1 MAQSNSYLIK
11 FGADGTSVT
20 KAISSINGDM
30 KALGVSAKAAE
41 QNFKFTG
48 DTAQLNRAI
57 AATTKQL
64 EGGEAKVALY
74 KKQLDALRDDN
85 GDLPDTAAV
94 QKLNNQILRSEASVT
109 TFNTK
114 LAQLE
119 NAKAGD
125 DIAGGMNKATNSIE
139 KAENATSKLH
149 GGLTKSG
156 VALGSF
162 IGNLAG
168 GLVSTGISS
177 IANVFAGLGGDI
189 VDASDALDKFQS
201 TMSFAGKSDKEIKS
215 VTASSKKYADQTV
228 YDLNTVLNTT
238 AQLGANGVKNYD
250 QLVQAAGNLNAV
262 VGGNA
267 DTFGSVSM
275 VLTQTAGAG
284 KLTTENWN
292 QLSDAIPGASGKLQ
306 EALKKNGAYT
316 GNFRDAMEK
325 GQISADEFNKAI
337 MQLGMTDTAKKA
349 ATSTKTIE
357 GAIGNLQASFVS
369 VGNDLLNGIKK
380 PLTDAISF
388 IANAVPQIKGMI
400 GGMFKG
406 LSSDTTVG
414 TLGGVFKSLFDSIKS
429 VDLSGIIGQ
438 FQSIGT
444 TISNVFSNLDF
455 SGLQNLVSQIIPAVV
470 AGFGSFMNVAKPAID
485 SIVTAFGNFWNA
497 IQPIISAIGDMLV
510 PAFKILGGYLGG
522 FFSGVMSVVS
532 TLFNGLAKAAEF
544 LTPAIQWVSGVF
556 QSLAPVFQMI
566 ATWIGKLQGSF
577 SAMSGV
583 FSAVGKIFGS
593 VGSAIGNAFSS
604 MGSKLSGIFNSV
616 KSAFTGVGNTMRSI
630 GGSIGQIPAQIVRFF
645 SGIGGRIA
653 APFNSVKSLVVGKF
667 SGIGSAIAHAF
678 GNVESIGYNVV
689 RGIARGITSGLGFIK
704 GVISSFVGNTVSFIK
719 KLFKIHSPSRV
730 MRDEVGTFI
739 TQGVAVGMVD
749 NAAMSSIN
757 KSATGVVNG
766 VLSSFGSLNNP
777 ALSGSL
783 AQSGAFSV
791 GGVGSNS
798 TTNTSMVFNVSGS
811 DPNKNAEAIRKVL
824 RQEGLTK

>member
-11 FGADGTSVT
+11 FGADATSVT

-30 KALGVSAKAAE
+30 KALGASARAAE

-48 DTAQLNRAI
+48 DTAQLNKAI
-57 AATTKQL
+57 AATMKQI

-74 KKQLDALRDDN
+74 KKQLDSLRDSS
-85 GDLPDTAAV
+85 GELPDTVAV
-94 QKLNNQILRSEASVT
+94 QKLNNQILTGEANVT
-109 TFNTK
+109 KLNTK
-114 LAQLE
+114 LAQLQS
-119 NAKAGD
+119 ADAGD
-125 DIAGGMNKATNSIE
+125 DIASGMSKAEKSIDA
-139 KAENATSKLH
+139 AENATGKLH
-149 GGLTKSG
+149 QGLTKSG

-162 IGNLAG
+162 VGNLAG
-168 GLVSTGISS
+168 NLVSGGIQA
-177 IANVFAGLGGDI
+177 IGGIFAGMTGDI
-189 VDASDALDKFQS
+189 IDASDSLDKFKQ
-201 TMSFAGKSDKEIKS
+201 TMSFAGKSDKEIAA

-250 QLVQAAGNLNAV
+250 QLVQASGNLNAV

-267 DTFGSVSM
+267 DTFQSVSM

-284 KLTTENWN
+284 KLTTDNWN

-306 EALKKNGAYT
+306 EALKKNGAFT
-316 GNFRDAMEK
+316 GNFRDALEK

-369 VGNDLLNGIKK
+369 VGNDLLNGIKQ

-388 IANAVPQIKGMI
+388 IANTVPQIQGMI

-406 LSSDTTVG
+406 LSSDTTIG
-414 TLGGVFKSLFDSIKS
+414 SLGGVFQSLFDSIKG

-485 SIVTAFGNFWNA
+485 GVVTAFGNFWNA

-566 ATWIGKLQGSF
+566 STWIGKLQGSF
-577 SAMSGV
+577 SAMSGI
-583 FSAVGKIFGS
+583 FSTVGKIFGS
-593 VGSAIGNAFSS
+593 VGGSIGNAFSA

-645 SGIGGRIA
+645 SGIGGKIA
-653 APFNSVKSLVVGKF
+653 APFSSVKSLVVGKF
-667 SGIGSAIAHAF
+667 GGIGSAIFNAF
-678 GNVESIGYNVV
+678 GNVGSIGLNVV
-689 RGIARGITSGLGFIK
+689 KGIARGITSGLGFIK

-719 KLFKIHSPSRV
+719 KLFKIHSPSRL

-739 TQGVAVGMVD
+739 TQGIAVGMVD
-749 NAAMSSIN
+749 NKAMTAID
-757 KSATGVVNG
+757 KSATGVTSG
-766 VLSSFGSLNNP
+766 VLNSFTGLNNP
-777 ALSGSL
+777 AINGSL
-783 AQSGAFSV
+783 TTTGAFST
-791 GGVGSNS
+791 GGVGSTSNTNNS
-798 TTNTSMVFNVSGS
+798 LVFNVSGA

-824 RQEGLTK
+824 RQEGLV